1 MEHYFY
7 DSSGLHPAL
16 TTHYHPGLVFLS
28 LFVLV
33 MSGFAVMSVIARI
46 KASRAAGTK
55 VWCLWLLGGSLAA
68 GMIGWTMH
76 FIGMLAL
83 EIPINI
89 HYDITLTLFS
99 IIPSALGC
107 AVALFVLSCP
117 HNSKQVLVIAGLL
130 VGLSFGGMH
139 FTGMAAIH
147 GTDRQLSM
155 LFEPRLFAL
164 AGFIATFLPVFC
176 LFICNRFTRENTS
189 IPTFRAKATYT
200 LSFGFTI
207 AAMHYVSVAATRFIP
222 GDDIDGGTSHSLLAS
237 SGTLAF
243 VVALV
248 SIYTASL
255 VIWMAIVDSRIQQ
268 AAAGAAT
275 SRLHMREAIESIAD
289 GFSLYDTQDRL
300 IECNQRYRELMGN
313 SQGILLGM
321 TYENVIRN
329 AAETNRITGMAGH
342 MDEWLKERLSSHR
355 TPRGDYIENFN
366 DDRWIRVSE
375 RRIWDIGTVAIYS
388 DITELKVTEI
398 ELFKAMDDAEKA
410 RQAAEATTLAK
421 SVFLAHMSHELRTPL
436 NAVIGYSE
444 LLMEETGDNAIVHDL
459 QKILAAGQQLLA
471 LINEI
476 LDLSK
481 VETGKMELS
490 LEDITLPAV
499 IQDIIN
505 TIKPMASK
513 NANTLMVECPEC
525 LPLMR
530 ADLTKLRQGVL
541 NLLSNACKFT
551 RNGRI
556 ILSVA
561 TESFDGTEGIVFRVA
576 DNGIGMNEEQV
587 NRVFDAF
594 TQADSSTTRRYGGTG
609 LGLTITKKF
618 CEIMG
623 GKMSVDSKTGIG
635 STFTIWLPLNA
646 ENSSKEA
653 ICG

>member
-1 MEHYFY
+1 LEHYLY

-16 TTHYHPGLVFLS
+16 TTHYHPGLVLLS
-28 LFVLV
+28 LFVLFLCGFSV
-33 MSGFAVMSVIARI
+33 MSIVGRI
-46 KASRAAGTK
+46 KASRTAGTK
-55 VWCLWLLGGSLAA
+55 TWRLWLFGGGLAA
-68 GMIGWTMH
+68 GMFGWTMH

-83 EIPINI
+83 EIPMPVS
-89 HYDITLTLFS
+89 YDIILTLLS

-107 AVALFVLSCP
+107 AVILYVLSSP
-117 HNSKQVLVIAGLL
+117 NNSNLTLVIAGLL
-130 VGLSFGGMH
+130 TGSSFGGMH
-139 FTGMAAIH
+139 FTGMAAMQGIH
-147 GTDRQLSM
+147 RQISLM
-155 LFEPRLFAL
+155 FEPKLFAL
-164 AGFIATFLPVFC
+164 AGFTATVLPVLC
-176 LFICNRFTRENTS
+176 VFICNRFAKENATTPS
-189 IPTFRAKATYT
+189 FRAKATYT

-222 GDDIDGGTSHSLLAS
+222 GDAIPGASPHHLLAYN
-237 SGTLAF
+237 TLAF
-243 VVALV
+243 LVALI
-248 SIYTASL
+248 SIYMASL
-255 VIWMAIVDSRIQQ
+255 VLWMAIVDKRIQQ
-268 AAAGAAT
+268 ASTGAAT

-300 IECNQRYRELMGN
+300 IECNQRYRTLMGN
-313 SQGILLGM
+313 DQGVLLGM

-329 AAETNRITGMAGH
+329 AVETNQITCMPGH
-342 MDEWLKERLSSHR
+342 MDEWIKERLSSHR
-355 TPRGDYIENFN
+355 SPRGDYIENFN

-398 ELFKAMDDAEKA
+398 ELFKAMNDAEKA
-410 RQAAEATTLAK
+410 RKAAEATTRAK

-444 LLMEETGDNAIVHDL
+444 LLMEEAEETGDNAIVPDL
-459 QKILAAGQQLLA
+459 QKILAAGQHLLA

-481 VETGKMELS
+481 VETGKMELT

-561 TESFDGTEGIVFRVA
+561 TESFDGAEGIGR
-576 DNGIGMNEEQV
+576 NEEQV

-646 ENSSKEA
+646 ENSVKEA
-653 ICG
+653 ICGQYTAC

>member
-1 MEHYFY
+1 MC
-7 DSSGLHPAL
+7 
-16 TTHYHPGLVFLS
+16 
-28 LFVLV
+28 
-33 MSGFAVMSVIARI
+33 GFAIMSVVGRI
-46 KASRAAGTK
+46 KTSRQAETK
-55 VWCLWLLGGSLAA
+55 TWRLWLLGGGVTA
-68 GMIGWTMH
+68 GMCGWTMH
-76 FIGMLAL
+76 FIGLLAL
-83 EIPINI
+83 EMPINVN
-89 HYDITLTLFS
+89 YDVTLTALS

-107 AVALFVLSCP
+107 AVILYVLSRP
-117 HNSKQVLVIAGLL
+117 NNSKLVLIITGLL
-130 VGLSFGGMH
+130 AGSSFGGMH

-147 GTDRQLSM
+147 GIDRQVSL
-155 LFEPRLFAL
+155 LFAPKLFAL
-164 AGFIATFLPVFC
+164 AGLAATVLPI
-176 LFICNRFTRENTS
+176 LSMFICNRFAKENTTT
-189 IPTFRAKATYT
+189 PTFRAKATYT

-207 AAMHYVSVAATRFIP
+207 AAMHYISVAATRFIP
-222 GDDIDGGTSHSLLAS
+222 GDVIDGGITHNLLAS

-243 VVALV
+243 LVALV
-248 SIYTASL
+248 SIYMASL

-275 SRLHMREAIESIAD
+275 SRLHMREAIESITD
-289 GFSLYDTQDRL
+289 GFSLYDTDDRL
-300 IECNQRYRELMGN
+300 VECNQRYRDLMGN
-313 SQGILLGM
+313 GQGILPGM
-321 TYENVIRN
+321 TYENAIRS
-329 AAETNRITGMAGH
+329 AGETGQITCIPGH
-342 MDEWLKERLSSHR
+342 MDDWLKERLSSHR

-375 RRIWDIGTVAIYS
+375 RRIWNIGTVAIYS

-398 ELFKAMDDAEKA
+398 KLFKAMDEAEKA
-410 RQAAEATTLAK
+410 QKAAEATTRAK

-444 LLMEETGDNAIVHDL
+444 LLMEDAEETGDNAIVPDL

-556 ILSVA
+556 ILSVV

-587 NRVFDAF
+587 KRVFDAF

-646 ENSSKEA
+646 ENSVKAA